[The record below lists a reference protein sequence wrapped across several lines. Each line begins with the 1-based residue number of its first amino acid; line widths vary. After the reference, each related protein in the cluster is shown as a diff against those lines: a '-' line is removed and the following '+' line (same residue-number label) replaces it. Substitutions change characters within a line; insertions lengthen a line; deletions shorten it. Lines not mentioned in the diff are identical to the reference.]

1 MDRTYVLLLPTVRFR
16 CLKFVIGC
24 LEADFAIYFRS
35 KTCNHECIFGC
46 RHTCIYRQTDRETD
60 RPGEAQAL
68 GPSPAKPARQ
78 TGRQTNRQ
86 YIHYNTLHYIPF
98 HCAALH
104 YTHGVHLPWGIF
116 LECAQPL
123 VTSPALAQIWVGGC
137 GPCRFNT
144 VRLEIGEAVAASVG
158 NDFGAPIIDVLDV
171 LGLLIGCGC

>member
-1 MDRTYVLLLPTVRFR
+1 MVCTF
-16 CLKFVIGC
+16 
-24 LEADFAIYFRS
+24 
-35 KTCNHECIFGC
+35 
-46 RHTCIYRQTDRETD
+46 
-60 RPGEAQAL
+60 L
-68 GPSPAKPARQ
+68 GA
-78 TGRQTNRQ
+78 
-86 YIHYNTLHYIPF
+86 F
-98 HCAALH
+98 
-104 YTHGVHLPWGIF
+104 F

>member
-16 CLKFVIGC
+16 CLKLVIGC

-60 RPGEAQAL
+60 RPGEAQAEAQAL
-68 GPSPAKPARQ
+68 GPSPARQ
-78 TGRQTNRQ
+78 ADRQADKQTDKQTVHTLQ
-86 YIHYNTLHYIPF
+86 YITLHSIPF

-144 VRLEIGEAVAASVG
+144 VRLEIGEAVAA
-158 NDFGAPIIDVLDV
+158 
-171 LGLLIGCGC
+171 